1 MLCGG
6 SDHRKVVE
14 VYLKVFL
21 QNRAN
26 PKLGDREM
34 AVIQRF
40 VFRLLR
46 ETGGQDLVEYSLVV
60 ALLAFGCVAGMQSL
74 SSGIS
79 DSFKTMSSD
88 LSTSL

>member
-1 MLCGG
+1 MLAM
-6 SDHRKVVE
+6 RR
-14 VYLKVFL
+14 LL
-21 QNRAN
+21 
-26 PKLGDREM
+26 L
-34 AVIQRF
+34 RF
-40 VFRLLR
+40 LR

-79 DSFKTMSSD
+79 TSFSTMSSD